1 MIKKITYLLIGFVFF
16 QFACKEEKK
25 TDSSKTEPQTDL
37 STNPLYQQGVELI
50 AKSDCLT
57 CHKLKEKN
65 IGPSYQDIANKYSND
80 DKTIKHLSEKIIKGS
95 KGEWGEIPMTPHP
108 TLSQEDAAT
117 MVKYIFL
124 LKSK

>member
-25 TDSSKTEPQTDL
+25 TDSSKTESQTDL

-50 AKSDCLT
+50 AKNDCLT

-80 DKTIKHLSEKIIKGS
+80 DKTIKLLSEKIIKGS
-95 KGEWGEIPMTPHP
+95 KGDWGEIPMTPHAQ
-108 TLSQEDAAT
+108 LSQEDAAT